1 MFQNQTIKKSQI
13 KERIAT
19 QPDLTPKYSPHRFCV
34 APMFAWTDRHCRYFH
49 RLLTKN
55 ALLYTEMVTTGA
67 LICGQE
73 DYLDYSE
80 EEQPVAL
87 QLGGHNPFE
96 LAQCTQLGEQRGYQE
111 INLNLGCPS
120 PRVKQ
125 GAFGAALMQDIE
137 QVCVCLKAMCDVSSI
152 PVTIKIRI
160 GVDEHDSY
168 EFLSQFI
175 EKISREINTVIIHAR
190 KAFLSGLSPKENREI
205 PPLDYPRV
213 YQLKKDFPELNIVIN
228 GGIST
233 LEEAKQHLQY
243 VEGVMIG
250 RAAYQNPTLLT
261 QVDSEIF
268 NAQDP
273 IIDITA
279 LIKAFYPYIE
289 QELSR
294 GTFLN
299 HLIRPMLGLFQ
310 GCAGARQWRRY
321 LSENSYQSG
330 ADVSVI
336 DRALSFVT
344 PHD

>member
-1 MFQNQTIKKSQI
+1 MHENKESHNLRQNSENSGI
-13 KERIAT
+13 
-19 QPDLTPKYSPHRFCV
+19 DPKYFSHRFCV
-34 APMFAWTDRHCRYFH
+34 APMLDWTDRHCRYFH

-55 ALLYTEMVTTGA
+55 AFLYTEMVTTGA
-67 LICGQE
+67 LIYGQA

-96 LAQCTQLGEQRGYQE
+96 LAQCAQLGEQRGYQE

-120 PRVKQ
+120 PRVKK

-137 QVCVCLKAMCDVSSI
+137 QVCVCLKAMCEAVSI

-160 GVDEHDSY
+160 GVDEQDSY

-175 EKISREINTVIIHAR
+175 EKISREIDTVIIHAR
-190 KAFLSGLSPKENREI
+190 KAWLSGLSPKENREI

-213 YQLKKDFPELNIVIN
+213 YQLKKDFPKLNIVIN

-261 QVDSEIF
+261 QVDSELF

-273 IIDITA
+273 LIDITA
-279 LIKAFYPYIE
+279 SIKAFYPYIE

-294 GTFLN
+294 GTFLK

-321 LSENSYQSG
+321 LSENAYQSG

-336 DRALSFVT
+336 DRALSFVA
-344 PHD
+344 PHA